1 MRHRKAGYKLGRT
14 DAHRRATLR
23 NLAAGLFE
31 HGQIT
36 TTIPRAKALQPF
48 VEKII
53 TLAKRNDVH
62 ARRLVAAKLGRDRRA
77 FDWLYLPKDA
87 SDEERE
93 TVNQQAEFT
102 RQFFDIPDSDEIER
116 NRYGEIRKA
125 PKLVKHIFDNV
136 APRFADRDGGYT
148 RIVKLGRRRIGDAG
162 ELCVIQFVGAED
174 GPEIGGNLS
183 QRRRT
188 ADRRTAFYEQL
199 SRSFAKP
206 EEEAPA
212 EQPEADTATAVAEPE
227 AEAEAEAPEAAGEES
242 KDKG

>member
-36 TTIPRAKALQPF
+36 TTIPKAKALQPF

-53 TLAKRNDVH
+53 TMAKRNDLH
-62 ARRLVAAKLGRDRRA
+62 SRRLIAAKLGRNRKA

-87 SDEERE
+87 TDDERATVER
-93 TVNQQAEFT
+93 QADFA
-102 RQFFDIPDSDEIER
+102 RQFFDIPDSDQVER

-125 PKLVKHIFDNV
+125 PRLVKHIFDNI
-136 APRFADRDGGYT
+136 APRYADRTGGYT
-148 RIVKLGRRRIGDAG
+148 RIVKLGRRRIGDAS
-162 ELCVIQFVGAED
+162 ELCIIQLVGAED

-188 ADRRTAFYEQL
+188 ADKRAAYYEQL
-199 SRSFAKP
+199 SKGFKKP
-206 EEEAPA
+206 EPAPAAAPA
-212 EQPEADTATAVAEPE
+212 EESPASEDT
-227 AEAEAEAPEAAGEES
+227 ES
-242 KDKG
+242 KD